1 MPDLPHFPWGKHWCI
16 SYYRCGDLIL
26 LRGDIH
32 RQFGHVE
39 TKRRF
44 SAKSLERFRDLAPT
58 VSPWVSVIQL
68 EHAALSALA
77 DQPFYHRLRQGFD
90 IEEREPRVSS
100 AQQRSDPVPHKAEQG
115 KQRTVAG
122 AIDSWR
128 AKHGPRETA
137 GHLG

>member
-1 MPDLPHFPWGKHWCI
+1 MPYLPHFSWGQHWRI
-16 SYYRCGDLIL
+16 SNYRCGDLIK

-32 RQFGHVE
+32 GQFGHLE

-44 SAKSLERFRDLAPT
+44 SAKPLERLRDLAPT

-68 EHAALSALA
+68 EHASLSALA
-77 DQPFYHRLRQGFD
+77 DQPFYHRLRQVFD
-90 IEEREPRVSS
+90 VEQRESGVSS
-100 AQQRSDPVPHKAEQG
+100 AEQRSDPVLHKAEQG

-128 AKHGPRETA
+128 AKHGPCETTV
-137 GHLG
+137 HLG